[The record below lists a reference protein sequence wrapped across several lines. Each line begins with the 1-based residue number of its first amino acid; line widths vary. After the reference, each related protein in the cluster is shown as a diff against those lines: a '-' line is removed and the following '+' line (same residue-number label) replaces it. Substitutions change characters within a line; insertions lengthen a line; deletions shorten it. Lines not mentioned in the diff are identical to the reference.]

1 MLVRA
6 VLLFVLAYIFY
17 RPGTGAPA
25 LQIKSL
31 NLLGKIGFTQEKL
44 DRIRGKLSQLND
56 LVASKEKRPRPLNFQ
71 QKVYSDIKRFQEHK
85 GIVEINMD
93 SELAPYFYQGD
104 LLMSDEELDKII
116 RDYSSRQKRQALS
129 DLTTLWSNPIPYT
142 FSTSYPIDSTTQG
155 YIQTILQWIQNHSC
169 LTFVQDSS
177 AAPHIEYNSESSGCF
192 ANSLGKPNNTDP
204 RYVNLG
210 AGCNY
215 GIGHEHE
222 RYDRDSYI
230 YLDTNYLASGY
241 LSQFD
246 KYSSLTT
253 TNYNKRYEYGSVMH
267 YYAIPSTNGTPPV
280 PVIDCGSNPT
290 TITTTSSSQG
300 STTINPIPSN
310 STCADQETRP
320 GYCDYY
326 KNLSYCE
333 PTSQWYNW
341 SQTWCAKTCGFCPA
355 SCADQET
362 RSGYCDYYKGL
373 GYCDP
378 SSQWYSWAQTWCAH
392 TCGFC

>member
-6 VLLFVLAYIFY
+6 ALLFVLAYIFY
-17 RPGTGAPA
+17 QPGTGAPA
-25 LQIKSL
+25 LQIK
-31 NLLGKIGFTQEKL
+31 
-44 DRIRGKLSQLND
+44 
-56 LVASKEKRPRPLNFQ
+56 
-71 QKVYSDIKRFQEHK
+71 KVYSEIKRSQEHK
-85 GIVEINMD
+85 GLVEINMD

-116 RDYSSRQKRQALS
+116 RDYSNRQKRQALS

-192 ANSLGKPNNTDP
+192 SNSLGKPNNTDP

-267 YYAIPSTNGTPPV
+267 YYAMV
-280 PVIDCGSNPT
+280 DCGSNPT
-290 TITTTSSSQG
+290 TTSSSSQD
-300 STTINPIPSN
+300 STTINPISSN
-310 STCADQETRP
+310 PTCADQETRP

-341 SQTWCAKTCGFCPA
+341 SQTWCAKTCGFCPTT
-355 SCADQET
+355 CADQET

-378 SSQWYSWAQTWCAH
+378 SSQWYSWSQTWCAKTCGFCPASCADQETRSDYCDYYKGLGYCDPSSQWYSWAQTWCAH
-392 TCGFC
+392 TCSFC